1 MGGKNPPPFA
11 IEGMLYYSTL
21 VKLELIRQV
30 LSLKC
35 NNVKEIQ
42 TEYHSP
48 YKTRQKKKKNKSS
61 FVHVSFFS
69 RVHVQCFWMFLS
81 YIGAEGFCCPYVVR
95 VHPFCRWCT
104 EDVV

>member
-1 MGGKNPPPFA
+1 MGKNPAPFA

-48 YKTRQKKKKNKSS
+48 YKTRQKKKKK
-61 FVHVSFFS
+61 FICAFVSFFS
-69 RVHVQCFWMFLS
+69 RVHVPCFRMCLS
-81 YIGAEGFCCPYVVR
+81 YIGAERSCCPYVVR